1 MRKWFPFGI
10 SAGLRSWPLAQV
22 SDAGLIHLK
31 GLTRV
36 QGLYLDGTQV
46 SDAGARELQFKA
58 LPHTMVK
65 R

>member
-1 MRKWFPFGI
+1 MT
-10 SAGLRSWPLAQV
+10 SLAALHLSRDQV

-31 GLTRV
+31 GLTRL

-46 SDAGARELQFKA
+46 SNAGASEIQFRA